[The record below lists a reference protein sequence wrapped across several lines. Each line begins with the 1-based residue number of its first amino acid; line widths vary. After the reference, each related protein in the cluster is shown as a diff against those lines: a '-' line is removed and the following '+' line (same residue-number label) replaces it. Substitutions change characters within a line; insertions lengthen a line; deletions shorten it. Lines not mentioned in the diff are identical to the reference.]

1 MKIKAKHHR
10 NETTK
15 NFQKKKDMAI
25 AFCPFFLSRITKTSS
40 PPSCKLLNET
50 CKMQSRLLQ
59 FKTIKAVVKGL
70 SIEKTI
76 AQEYGTRIQ
85 LKRFLSDD
93 DQTNYDLKSSWTVYI
108 IEKGSLL
115 SYTKICSMASKSVV
129 SLGLS
134 WLASPV
140 KCVCL
145 NCQWTWRQFQ

>member
-1 MKIKAKHHR
+1 
-10 NETTK
+10 
-15 NFQKKKDMAI
+15 
-25 AFCPFFLSRITKTSS
+25 
-40 PPSCKLLNET
+40 
-50 CKMQSRLLQ
+50 MQSRLLQ
-59 FKTIKAVVKGL
+59 FKTIKADVKGL

-93 DQTNYDLKSSWTVYI
+93 DQTDYDLKSSWTVYI

-134 WLASPV
+134 
-140 KCVCL
+140 
-145 NCQWTWRQFQ
+145 

>member
-1 MKIKAKHHR
+1 MRQKISK
-10 NETTK
+10 
-15 NFQKKKDMAI
+15 KKKDMAI

-93 DQTNYDLKSSWTVYI
+93 DQTDYDLKSS
-108 IEKGSLL
+108 
-115 SYTKICSMASKSVV
+115 
-129 SLGLS
+129 
-134 WLASPV
+134 
-140 KCVCL
+140 
-145 NCQWTWRQFQ
+145 